1 MSCCRA
7 KRGFE
12 RVGGDPAR
20 RPPRRGFLLQKLYE
34 ATFCSVSRRCK
45 VGGSP
50 GGTRRRRGHMRD
62 ARRAASLRATC
73 AKGWREA
80 YLIRELLRAEEA
92 SGRARNPEP
101 GEHPQRVA
109 LERRTTREGGGR
121 ERKMPFI
128 RAQSSDPRERRGRG
142 KKSTRRLPTCKGPLR
157 HKRAGPRFA
166 HWAEAPFRLS
176 PFTCFTLPPRSAR
189 LVPRLTL
196 HYSKPLIAID
206 GRVYDLS

>member
-1 MSCCRA
+1 MRQRCCTRTEQRASSEDEWQTAYRITRLRHSEVCPGKLRSVGAWRISTAGNLAKQGAGRSEQGYRRRVPSPLSCCRA

-20 RPPRRGFLLQKLYE
+20 RPPRRGFLLQKLYA

-50 GGTRRRRGHMRD
+50 GGTRRRRGHMRH

-101 GEHPQRVA
+101 GEHPENAQP
-109 LERRTTREGGGR
+109 RR
-121 ERKMPFI
+121 
-128 RAQSSDPRERRGRG
+128 APRE
-142 KKSTRRLPTCKGPLR
+142 PHHKG
-157 HKRAGPRFA
+157 
-166 HWAEAPFRLS
+166 
-176 PFTCFTLPPRSAR
+176 
-189 LVPRLTL
+189 
-196 HYSKPLIAID
+196 
-206 GRVYDLS
+206 

>member
-1 MSCCRA
+1 MIGAQQGAGRSEQGYRRKCRARLSCCRA

-20 RPPRRGFLLQKLYE
+20 RPPRRGFLLQKLYG

-109 LERRTTREGGGR
+109 LERRTTREGDGGGGKNTAYQGTEQR
-121 ERKMPFI
+121 PKKRSGSRKEEH
-128 RAQSSDPRERRGRG
+128 SSIADV
-142 KKSTRRLPTCKGPLR
+142 KG
-157 HKRAGPRFA
+157 
-166 HWAEAPFRLS
+166 
-176 PFTCFTLPPRSAR
+176 SA
-189 LVPRLTL
+189 
-196 HYSKPLIAID
+196 
-206 GRVYDLS
+206 